1 MIKILKRLRIQGT
14 YTNIIKAIYSKPIAN
29 IKLNGE
35 KFNAVLP
42 KIGPRQGFPLSPYVY
57 NITLVALFRAIRGL
71 QEIKELQIIKK
82 EVNVSLVV
90 VDMIVCASDP
100 KSHTWE
106 LLQPIR
112 TVNEVA
118 GYKINSKKSVALLYK
133 NDKWIEKEIKEIIPF
148 PIASSDI
155 NYLCVTLRN

>member
-71 QEIKELQIIKK
+71 
-82 EVNVSLVV
+82 
-90 VDMIVCASDP
+90 
-100 KSHTWE
+100 
-106 LLQPIR
+106 
-112 TVNEVA
+112 
-118 GYKINSKKSVALLYK
+118 
-133 NDKWIEKEIKEIIPF
+133 
-148 PIASSDI
+148 
-155 NYLCVTLRN
+155 